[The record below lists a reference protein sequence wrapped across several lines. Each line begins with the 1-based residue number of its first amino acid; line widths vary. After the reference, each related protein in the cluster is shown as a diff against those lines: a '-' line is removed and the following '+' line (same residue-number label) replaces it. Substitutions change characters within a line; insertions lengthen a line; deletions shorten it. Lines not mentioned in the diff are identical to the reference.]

1 MAKRKTV
8 ARPKRRS
15 MKIRSD
21 DRVQVISGKDR
32 GKTGR
37 VLRVEPTK
45 ERVYVEHLNMI
56 KRHTRPQ
63 QVAGAQSEQQMGG
76 VIEREGRST
85 SRTSCCL
92 TPRARPP
99 ASGSTARAAGACA
112 SPRAQARSWTDGH
125 G

>member
-1 MAKRKTV
+1 MAKRH
-8 ARPKRRS
+8 AAPPKRRS

-63 QVAGAQSEQQMGG
+63 QVAGAQSEQQLGG
-76 VIEREGRST
+76 VIEREGPIHISNVM
-85 SRTSCCL
+85 L
-92 TPRARPP
+92 LDAK
-99 ASGSTARAAGACA
+99 GA
-112 SPRAQARSWTDGH
+112 PTRVGIKRN
-125 G
+125 